1 MRGIAAMALR
11 EYFDDF
17 CPRLAPTA
25 KSRRQKQ
32 RLIKIHNLR
41 VVRFGRTTWIDED
54 AELQRLQLALEPEP
68 AERPVRRGR
77 PRARA

>member
-1 MRGIAAMALR
+1 MALR

-32 RLIKIHNLR
+32 RLIKLHNLR
-41 VVRFGRTTWIDED
+41 VVRFGRTTWIDEES
-54 AELQRLQLALEPEP
+54 ELQRLQAALDPELAEP
-68 AERPVRRGR
+68 ARRGR
-77 PRARA
+77 PRARQK

>member
-1 MRGIAAMALR
+1 MALR

-17 CPRLAPTA
+17 CPQYALTA

-32 RLIKIHNLR
+32 RLIKLHNLR
-41 VVRFGRTTWIDED
+41 VIRFGHTTWIDET
-54 AELQRLQLALEPEP
+54 AELQRLQSAVEAKLAEQP
-68 AERPVRRGR
+68 ARRGR